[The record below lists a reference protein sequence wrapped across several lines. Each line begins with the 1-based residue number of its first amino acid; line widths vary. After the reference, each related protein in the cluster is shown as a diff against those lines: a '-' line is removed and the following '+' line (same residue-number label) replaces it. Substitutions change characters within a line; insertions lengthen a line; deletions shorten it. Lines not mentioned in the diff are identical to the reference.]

1 METNKFKANPYN
13 FNSHLITLNDIT
25 NIMEKLNINDF
36 STSNIKLY
44 QNLLSISHIVNL
56 KIMKNMKILEMDV

>member
-13 FNSHLITLNDIT
+13 FNNHLITLNDIT

-44 QNLLSISHIVNL
+44 Q
-56 KIMKNMKILEMDV
+56 KYFYP